1 MGLNVSVY
9 RNSEF
14 GEYDCTNGGISSA
27 NNCLNVVN
35 CDGPFDPKDDRPAVM
50 IVDDRP
56 CGRPYPKLV
65 PAVFDEDTET
75 WERAKGWFMF
85 GGNYGGTSDSRFE
98 YNILPIHDRV
108 EA

>member
-1 MGLNVSVY
+1 MGLNVGVY
-9 RNSEF
+9 RNAEF
-14 GEYDCTNGGISSA
+14 NGYDCTNGGISFA
-27 NNCLNVVN
+27 NNSLNVVN
-35 CDGPFDPKDDRPAVM
+35 ADGPFDPSDTSPAVM

-56 CGRPYPKLV
+56 CGKPYPKLV
-65 PAVFDEDTET
+65 PAVFNEVTET

-98 YNILPIHDRV
+98 HRILPIHDRV